1 MRARVAKYHPTPLFH
16 TVSEGEFSEVRQM
29 CCARSRA
36 SWVNVL
42 VIQATKFIAD
52 SSPEGK
58 LLSYASHQGRPEV
71 QEKSMK
77 RMLAALKAH
86 WARKWRVKRSRLWL
100 VKALCVAAVV
110 LFAPQVA
117 WASAYGA
124 GSLVRVSG
132 TSPFAGS
139 HCSLAGQRGENL
151 LNSEVEPFVDV
162 SPANADNIIG
172 VWQQDRWSSGASRGN
187 VVGASL
193 DDGRTWKVIKQTKN
207 SLCTG
212 GTPANGGGYERS
224 SDPWVTISPNGD
236 AYLMS
241 LSVDQD
247 PNALGDFNPEGK
259 LGGSARHLQPG
270 RLRADLRQS
279 DRGASAGRAHQHLHP
294 HPERPQAG
302 CSPFQRDRHALRG
315 QRPDVV
321 WPHPVREDG
330 QPRRGRP
337 RRR

>member
-16 TVSEGEFSEVRQM
+16 TVSEKLFGKWPEAYRACFFDSRKRPIWASSPPLGPLRNPDSAPIPIFQTVSEGEFSEVRQM

-139 HCSLAGQRGENL
+139 HCGLAGQRGENL

-207 SLCTG
+207 SL
-212 GTPANGGGYERS
+212 
-224 SDPWVTISPNGD
+224 
-236 AYLMS
+236 
-241 LSVDQD
+241 
-247 PNALGDFNPEGK
+247 
-259 LGGSARHLQPG
+259 
-270 RLRADLRQS
+270 
-279 DRGASAGRAHQHLHP
+279 
-294 HPERPQAG
+294 
-302 CSPFQRDRHALRG
+302 
-315 QRPDVV
+315 
-321 WPHPVREDG
+321 
-330 QPRRGRP
+330 
-337 RRR
+337 